1 MKIIIWSIFS
11 FYRKED
17 ICIVFLSLYTHILRI
32 YIVAKLRYVYV
43 LRTKLRYVLRVETI
57 YIHPNKSFSMYFLS
71 LHVENNEEKRK
82 KKVRMKKWERHK
94 KSLCE
99 YWYVSPQGNCIFKTW
114 SAAVLC
120 FNFLFEEVETHKQSF
135 QVSHANMN
143 WKTNTDT
150 QIQNILACVA

>member
-1 MKIIIWSIFS
+1 MYRFLVALYSCSLEFILLLNWGMCMYWGLNWGMCWGWKPYIFIRIKVSVCISWAFMSKI
-11 FYRKED
+11 
-17 ICIVFLSLYTHILRI
+17 T
-32 YIVAKLRYVYV
+32 
-43 LRTKLRYVLRVETI
+43 
-57 YIHPNKSFSMYFLS
+57 
-71 LHVENNEEKRK
+71 
-82 KKVRMKKWERHK
+82 RMKKWERHK